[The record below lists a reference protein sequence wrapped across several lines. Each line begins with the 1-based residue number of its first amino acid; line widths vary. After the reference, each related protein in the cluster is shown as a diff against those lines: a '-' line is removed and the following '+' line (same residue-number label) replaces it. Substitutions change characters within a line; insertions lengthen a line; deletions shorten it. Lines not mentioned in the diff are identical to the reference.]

1 MGYGVWLFVGL
12 VFGVP
17 GSWAGITSP
26 PGPALSGP
34 VGRLEQLRHPVRA
47 IAVLAGGGIFVLG
60 YVIYGLMAIFLV
72 IIRTRWTTATSR
84 IISLRASRL
93 ADPLLGR
100 AKATDPVR
108 LARFLAYPESVAAP
122 MTANAHSRQLGLIP
136 YRGAGHQARGTVVPA
151 WPSKIPPASAPSG
164 DVPRQARLVPS
175 WQNQPSIRPGPGKT
189 KYVHSPRTRDAQCA
203 HTRPRA
209 PG

>member
-17 GSWAGITSP
+17 GRWAGITSP
-26 PGPALSGP
+26 PGPALSDP

-47 IAVLAGGGIFVLG
+47 IAVLAGGGMFVLG
-60 YVIYGLMAIFLV
+60 YVIYGLIAIFLV
-72 IIRTRWTTATSR
+72 IIRTRWATATSR

-108 LARFLAYPESVAAP
+108 LARFLAYPESFAAP
-122 MTANAHSRQLGLIP
+122 MTAMP
-136 YRGAGHQARGTVVPA
+136 TPA
-151 WPSKIPPASAPSG
+151 T
-164 DVPRQARLVPS
+164 RLDP
-175 WQNQPSIRPGPGKT
+175 
-189 KYVHSPRTRDAQCA
+189 
-203 HTRPRA
+203 
-209 PG
+209 